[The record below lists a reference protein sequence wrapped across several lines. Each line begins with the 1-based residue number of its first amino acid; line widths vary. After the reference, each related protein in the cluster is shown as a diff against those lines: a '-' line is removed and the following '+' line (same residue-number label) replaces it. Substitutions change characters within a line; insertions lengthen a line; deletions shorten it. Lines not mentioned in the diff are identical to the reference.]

1 MMPLSLLFTACSSKE
16 ESDYVFGISNAY
28 SLNQSDSYAVM
39 SYVESRIDLN
49 EKIVI
54 KSASEQDANK
64 LAIQEFNSRLT
75 AINDAV
81 LDTMFKGSDHYYS
94 LILKEGAAAG
104 EEKPELARKTWP
116 TSRQ

>member
-1 MMPLSLLFTACSSKE
+1 MIPLSLLFTACSSKE
-16 ESDYVFGISNAY
+16 ESDYIFGISNAF
-28 SLNQSDSYAVM
+28 SLAQSDSYAVM

-54 KSASEQDANK
+54 KSASEQDASE

-75 AINDAV
+75 AINDAE
-81 LDTMFKGSDHYYS
+81 LDTMFKGSDYYS
-94 LILKEGAAAG
+94 LILKESAAAG

>member
-1 MMPLSLLFTACSSKE
+1 MKKILKTGLLLMMPLSLLFTACSSKE

-64 LAIQEFNSRLT
+64 LAIQEFS
-75 AINDAV
+75 DV
-81 LDTMFKGSDHYYS
+81 LRP
-94 LILKEGAAAG
+94 IRER
-104 EEKPELARKTWP
+104 ELALPLGWADLRALA
-116 TSRQ
+116 RV